1 MDAIILDGLVRRR
14 IYAAG
19 TSDGGSIHDGL
30 RARSATMEQG
40 IREELRTHSRYI
52 RDHLIP
58 LVGGD
63 GRGCELN
70 SRDMA
75 LLRSTLMKVNAIS
88 VTPDVLRFSRIEKA
102 LVLIS
107 APGWPAD
114 IAAIAR
120 RILVRWEY
128 ALGPLQELRADLWGI
143 GGRLEG
149 VRKVEFK
156 MPDDAE
162 WVSSWKQ
169 AILISLKVFQG
180 NEIHLVRGGNYGSH
194 ESSCNWTPWLSYR
207 SVSEPDKVVS

>member
-1 MDAIILDGLVRRR
+1 MLDGLLHRRKHV
-14 IYAAG
+14 AG

-40 IREELRTHSRYI
+40 ILEELRTHSRYI
-52 RDHLIP
+52 RDNLIP

-63 GRGCELN
+63 GELN
-70 SRDMA
+70 SRDLA

-88 VTPDVLRFSRIEKA
+88 VTLDVLRFSRIEKA

-107 APGWPAD
+107 TPGWPAD
-114 IAAIAR
+114 IAAMAR
-120 RILVRWEY
+120 KILVRWED

-149 VRKVEFK
+149 VRKVEFM

-162 WVSSWKQ
+162 WVSRWKQ
-169 AILISLKVFQG
+169 VILISLRVFQG
-180 NEIHLVRGGNYGSH
+180 NEIYLVR
-194 ESSCNWTPWLSYR
+194 
-207 SVSEPDKVVS
+207 

>member
-1 MDAIILDGLVRRR
+1 MDAVILDGLLHRRMH
-14 IYAAG
+14 AAG

-30 RARSATMEQG
+30 RARSATMEQE

-52 RDHLIP
+52 RDNLIP

-63 GRGCELN
+63 GGVCKLN
-70 SRDMA
+70 SRDLG

-88 VTPDVLRFSRIEKA
+88 VTLDVLRFSRIEKA

-107 APGWPAD
+107 NPGWPAD
-114 IAAIAR
+114 IAAMAR
-120 RILVRWEY
+120 KILVRWEN

-149 VRKVEFK
+149 VRKVEFT

-169 AILISLKVFQG
+169 SF
-180 NEIHLVRGGNYGSH
+180 
-194 ESSCNWTPWLSYR
+194 
-207 SVSEPDKVVS
+207 

>member
-1 MDAIILDGLVRRR
+1 MLDGLLHRRTNV
-14 IYAAG
+14 AG
-19 TSDGGSIHDGL
+19 TSEGGSIHDGL

-52 RDHLIP
+52 RDNLVP

-63 GRGCELN
+63 GEYGELN
-70 SRDMA
+70 SRDLA
-75 LLRSTLMKVNAIS
+75 LLRSTLIKVNSIS
-88 VTPDVLRFSRIEKA
+88 ATLDVLRFSRIEKA

-114 IAAIAR
+114 IAAMAR
-120 RILVRWEY
+120 KILVRWEE

-149 VRKVEFK
+149 VRKVEFM

-162 WVSSWKQ
+162 WVSSRKQ
-169 AILISLKVFQG
+169 VILISLRVFQG
-180 NEIHLVRGGNYGSH
+180 NEIYLVR
-194 ESSCNWTPWLSYR
+194 
-207 SVSEPDKVVS
+207 

>member
-1 MDAIILDGLVRRR
+1 MHAIMLGLLHRRTHV
-14 IYAAG
+14 AV

-52 RDHLIP
+52 RDNLIP

-63 GRGCELN
+63 RGVCELN
-70 SRDMA
+70 SRDLA
-75 LLRSTLMKVNAIS
+75 LLRSTLIKVNAIS
-88 VTPDVLRFSRIEKA
+88 VTLDVLRFSRIEKA
-102 LVLIS
+102 LLLIS
-107 APGWPAD
+107 TPGWPAD
-114 IAAIAR
+114 IAAMAR
-120 RILVRWEY
+120 KILVRWEN

-149 VRKVEFK
+149 VRKVEFT

-169 AILISLKVFQG
+169 VILISLRVFKETRSTWSVEG
-180 NEIHLVRGGNYGSH
+180 IIDPARAHVTGHLGFPVGA
-194 ESSCNWTPWLSYR
+194 
-207 SVSEPDKVVS
+207 